1 MGLTPI
7 PIVNGGSKNM
17 SKFTKAIGVFTLSA
31 IGLAAQ
37 AIPVTQTIQTF
48 GMVGLAE
55 GQTAELN
62 VLNPGIPPP
71 ALGVICSA
79 TLSFLNDQGDVLKT
93 TTVSVEPGKS
103 AAFYLY
109 SDVDLKLALNDRRE
123 IRATVKIPPVFPPN
137 AAAMP
142 PVAACN
148 LFPTLEI
155 FDALSRRTQLVMAK
169 TETIPSPLT
178 PATP

>member
-1 MGLTPI
+1 
-7 PIVNGGSKNM
+7 M
-17 SKFTKAIGVFTLSA
+17 SKFTKAICVFTLSA

-62 VLNPGIPPP
+62 VLNPGVPPP

-79 TLSFLNDQGDVLKT
+79 ALSFLNDQGDVLKT

-109 SDVDLKLALNDRRE
+109 SDVDLKLASDDRRE
-123 IRATVKIPPVFPPN
+123 IRATIKTTPVFPPN
-137 AAAMP
+137 ASATPLMG
-142 PVAACN
+142 ACT

-155 FDALSRRTQLVMAK
+155 FDTLSRRTQIVMGK
-169 TETIPSPLT
+169 TETVPSPLAT

>member
-1 MGLTPI
+1 
-7 PIVNGGSKNM
+7 M

-37 AIPVTQTIQTF
+37 AIPITQTVQTF

-62 VLNPGIPPP
+62 VLNPGVQPP

-79 TLSFLNDQGDVLKT
+79 TLSFLNDQGEVLKT
-93 TTVSVEPGKS
+93 TTVTVEPGKS

-109 SDVDLKLALNDRRE
+109 GDVDLKLAINDRRE
-123 IRATVKIPPVFPPN
+123 IRAVIKIPAIFPPT
-137 AAAMP
+137 ASATPVP
-142 PVAACN
+142 PIPAACS

-155 FDALSRRTQLVMAK
+155 FDALSRKTQVVMGK
-169 TETIPSPLT
+169 TEAVPSPLAT
-178 PATP
+178 PANP

>member
-1 MGLTPI
+1 
-7 PIVNGGSKNM
+7 M

-37 AIPVTQTIQTF
+37 AIPVTQITQTF
-48 GMVGLAE
+48 GMVGLAD

-62 VLNPGIPPP
+62 VLNQGVPPP

-79 TLSFLNDQGDVLKT
+79 TLSFLDDQGAVLKT
-93 TTVSVEPGKS
+93 TTVSVTPGKS

-109 SDVDLKLALNDRRE
+109 SDVNLKLAINDRRE
-123 IRATVKIPPVFPPN
+123 IRATIKTTPVFPPN
-137 AAAMP
+137 ASATP
-142 PVAACN
+142 IIGACT

-155 FDALSRRTQLVMAK
+155 FDTLSRKTQVVMGK
-169 TETIPSPLT
+169 TESVPSPL
-178 PATP
+178 PIATNP